1 MLARLE
7 HRLQLLT
14 GGARDLPA
22 RQQTLRGAIDWSH
35 ELLSPEE
42 QKLFRRLAVF
52 AGGFTLEAAEA
63 VCNARE
69 DLGID
74 PLDGIG
80 SLLDKSLLRESPPR
94 GGEPRFFLLE
104 TIREYAQ
111 ERLEAS
117 GDEPLARRAHAAYC
131 LVLAEDRAYGQVS
144 GPAPGPVL
152 GPPGPVGDSG
162 AAAPWLEE
170 FEVERENFRCALEW
184 AIETG
189 EAEWGLRL
197 AGALLQYWDER
208 EHQAEGRGFLE
219 KLLALP
225 SAAAR
230 TRLRAR
236 GLFALGVLCADL
248 PVARPLHEQSLEISQ
263 ELADARGTAVSLNAI
278 AVCAQKEGKLEE
290 SWSFFERSLVLW
302 KDLGDPVAVARALSN
317 LASVARQ
324 QGRLAEARSLFEE
337 CLALSRQLGDRT
349 GAAWALNQQ
358 GDVAREQG
366 DGAGARRA
374 YEESLS
380 MFREAGDRWGIAGSL
395 ADLGLL
401 AREQGDLDLADRL
414 YTESLAAF
422 QDLDY
427 KRGIA
432 KTLDAFAGSAA
443 LRSQP
448 QRALRLA
455 GAAAAL
461 RHALGAVLLPP
472 EQARLEK
479 DLEPARAALDNAEGS
494 AAWMEGW
501 GMPLEEAIREAA
513 DGESKV

>member
-1 MLARLE
+1 
-7 HRLQLLT
+7 
-14 GGARDLPA
+14 
-22 RQQTLRGAIDWSH
+22 
-35 ELLSPEE
+35 
-42 QKLFRRLAVF
+42 
-52 AGGFTLEAAEA
+52 
-63 VCNARE
+63 
-69 DLGID
+69 
-74 PLDGIG
+74 
-80 SLLDKSLLRESPPR
+80 
-94 GGEPRFFLLE
+94 
-104 TIREYAQ
+104 
-111 ERLEAS
+111 
-117 GDEPLARRAHAAYC
+117 
-131 LVLAEDRAYGQVS
+131 
-144 GPAPGPVL
+144 
-152 GPPGPVGDSG
+152 
-162 AAAPWLEE
+162 
-170 FEVERENFRCALEW
+170 
-184 AIETG
+184 
-189 EAEWGLRL
+189 
-197 AGALLQYWDER
+197 
-208 EHQAEGRGFLE
+208 
-219 KLLALP
+219 
-225 SAAAR
+225 
-230 TRLRAR
+230 
-236 GLFALGVLCADL
+236 
-248 PVARPLHEQSLEISQ
+248 
-263 ELADARGTAVSLNAI
+263 
-278 AVCAQKEGKLEE
+278 
-290 SWSFFERSLVLW
+290 LVLW

-414 YTESLAAF
+414 YAESLAAF

-432 KTLDAFAGSAA
+432 KTLDAFAGSTA

-494 AAWMEGW
+494 AAWLEGW